1 MRRVYTRRDSI
12 SQKPS
17 SAYSLKWPSL
27 RTRRSEKR
35 QPTPTRASPPLS
47 HSVTAALRRPEA
59 APLCM
64 ELEKINTTVPAA
76 NSVNSTRSTIR
87 RTGVRSLSVRRPFVW
102 FCCIIDN
109 PFRANTFAGLS
120 KKLHTGCG
128 ARGAR
133 FTVPQRHLH
142 LANVGFAQQQ
152 HAQAALA
159 DAAADGQRQ
168 LIR

>member
-1 MRRVYTRRDSI
+1 M
-12 SQKPS
+12 
-17 SAYSLKWPSL
+17 
-27 RTRRSEKR
+27 
-35 QPTPTRASPPLS
+35 
-47 HSVTAALRRPEA
+47 TAALRRPEA
-59 APLCM
+59 VPLCM

-87 RTGVRSLSVRRPFVW
+87 RAGVRSLSVRRPFVW